1 MPRACA
7 SICRIAVVTL
17 WLGAGGRGSG
27 PVAAQAADT
36 DTPISPAVEGVFTV
50 GVAEGAAWEMFGYV
64 SDVAFD
70 ADGTLFVLDDLAGH
84 IVVID
89 SAGDFVRTIA
99 NKGDGPG
106 ELVQPI
112 SIAVLRDG
120 RIAVNDIGKPGI
132 QLFRRDGEFLAGVP
146 FGPIEG
152 MPGSP
157 IRALPDHSLLSPE
170 LIGFSA
176 STMTGADEGR
186 PITRFRLDG
195 SRDVFYSA
203 WDNPSPPGLASGE
216 GARGARI
223 VTSPIEAFT
232 LPLSLGVLRDG
243 RIALVDSIGYR
254 IKLLDG
260 SGRVT
265 DILER
270 NLAPIPVTGA
280 VRDAERQRRIEA
292 LRSRDGGG
300 ASVQQVGG
308 RPGDVSSEARRNAMR
323 EALRRAEDRIRNMV
337 FPEEIPVIA
346 NVAVD
351 WNDRI
356 WIERSAVP
364 GETGPTD
371 ILTADGR
378 YLGTI
383 PSDGLRIPTAF
394 GPEGLLAYVERDAFD
409 IQRVRVVRLAVGQL
423 LEVGGLATGQG
434 WNEVQG
440 STRNRTRYPNARRVQ
455 WRTTELLA
463 RPSAWRRFCSH
474 CSSC

>member
-1 MPRACA
+1 MPRACG
-7 SICRIAVVTL
+7 SICRVAAVAL
-17 WLGAGGRGSG
+17 CLAAAGRGGG
-27 PVAAQAADT
+27 PVAAQTADT
-36 DTPISPAVEGVFTV
+36 DIPISPAVEEVFTV
-50 GVAEGAAWEMFGYV
+50 GVVEGAAWEMFGYV
-64 SDVAFD
+64 SDIAFD
-70 ADGTLFVLDDLAGH
+70 ADGTLFILDDLAGH

-106 ELVQPI
+106 ELIQPI
-112 SIAVLRDG
+112 AIAVLRDG
-120 RIAVNDIGKPGI
+120 RIAVNDIGKPGV
-132 QLFRRDGEFLAGVP
+132 QLFRRDGEFLHGVP
-146 FGPIEG
+146 FGPAEG

-157 IRALPDHSLLSPE
+157 IYALPDHSLLSPE

-176 STMTGADEGR
+176 STMTEAEEGR

-195 SRDVFYSA
+195 TRDVFYAA
-203 WDNPSPPGLASGE
+203 WDDPAPPVLESGE
-216 GARGARI
+216 EAQGARL
-223 VTSPIEAFT
+223 VTRSIEAFT
-232 LPLSLGVLRDG
+232 LPLSLGVLHDG

-270 NLAPIPVTGA
+270 PLVPITVTGA
-280 VRDAERQRRIEA
+280 IRDAESERRIEA
-292 LRSRDGGG
+292 LRSRDDG
-300 ASVQQVGG
+300 AVSVQRVGG
-308 RPGDVSSEARRNAMR
+308 RPGGVSPEARRNAMR
-323 EALRRAEDRIRNMV
+323 EALRRAEDRIRDMV
-337 FPEEIPVIA
+337 FPEEMPVIA

-356 WIERSAVP
+356 WIQRSAPP

-371 ILTADGR
+371 VLAADGR

-409 IQRVRVVRLAVGQL
+409 IQRVRVVRLVGDQP
-423 LEVGGLATGQG
+423 LETPV
-434 WNEVQG
+434 
-440 STRNRTRYPNARRVQ
+440 RD
-455 WRTTELLA
+455 
-463 RPSAWRRFCSH
+463 
-474 CSSC
+474 

>member
-1 MPRACA
+1 MPRAC
-7 SICRIAVVTL
+7 SPICRVAAVTFGL
-17 WLGAGGRGSG
+17 AAAGRGGG
-27 PVAAQAADT
+27 PVAAQAAAT
-36 DTPISPAVEGVFTV
+36 DIPISPVAEPAFTV

-70 ADGTLFVLDDLAGH
+70 ADGTLFILDDLAGH

-112 SIAVLRDG
+112 AIAVLRDG

-132 QLFRRDGEFLAGVP
+132 QLFRRDGEFLDGVP
-146 FGPIEG
+146 FGPVEG

-157 IRALPDHSLLSPE
+157 IYALPDHSLLSPE

-195 SRDVFYSA
+195 SRDVFYAA
-203 WDNPSPPGLASGE
+203 WDDPPPPGFESGE
-216 GARGARI
+216 GAPGARI

-243 RIALVDSIGYR
+243 RIALADSIGYR
-254 IKLLDG
+254 IKLLDA

-265 DILER
+265 DLLER
-270 NLAPIPVTGA
+270 PLAPVPVTGA
-280 VRDAERQRRIEA
+280 IRDAERQRRLEA
-292 LRSRDGGG
+292 LRSRDGGT

-308 RPGDVSSEARRNAMR
+308 PPGAVSPEARRNAMR
-323 EALRRAEDRIRNMV
+323 EALRRTGDRIRDMV
-337 FPEEIPVIA
+337 FPAEIPVIA

-351 WNDRI
+351 WNDRV
-356 WIERSAVP
+356 WIQRSAPP

-371 ILTADGR
+371 VLAADGR

-383 PSDGLRIPTAF
+383 PSDGLRIPEAF
-394 GPEGLLAYVERDAFD
+394 GPEGLAAYIERDAFD
-409 IQRVRVVRLAVGQL
+409 IQRVRVVRLAVGQP
-423 LEVGGLATGQG
+423 LE
-434 WNEVQG
+434 E
-440 STRNRTRYPNARRVQ
+440 AR
-455 WRTTELLA
+455 
-463 RPSAWRRFCSH
+463 
-474 CSSC
+474 